1 MTSME
6 LWALSQSAGTVHDV
20 PDVRKIVFSCDAV
33 TLSDAVQLV
42 LPPGPA
48 AVAVYVVSLDGD
60 TVMVPWPTG
69 VLLPMPLS
77 ILMLV
82 APVVSHVSVEE
93 PPADI
98 DVGDRVSVHVGCGA
112 VTERKSGPA
121 YQRTP
126 GFALAG
132 VMRRDAGLAA
142 DYAQRHGVARWFDD
156 ADALIHDP
164 DIDAVYIAT
173 PPDTHCHYALKVA
186 AAGKPCCVEK
196 PMAPSHAQCLEMLAA
211 FERAQQPL
219 FVAYYRRS
227 LPRFEQ
233 VRQWLAEGRIGTARH
248 IHWQLARAPGPDDLQ
263 RRYRWR
269 TDARI
274 APGGY
279 FDDLGSHG
287 LNLFSHFF
295 GEVAE
300 VSGSGSNQQGLYSAC
315 DAVAASWRWTSW
327 SGWKTGFIR
336 SCSQTSRCSSTC
348 RWKWRARVWMPSA
361 RWTSSSRKRPTSSP
375 TPAPNT
381 CAAPR
386 SSRSAFASSIRPVRL
401 P

>member
-1 MTSME
+1 M
-6 LWALSQSAGTVHDV
+6 
-20 PDVRKIVFSCDAV
+20 K
-33 TLSDAVQLV
+33 V
-42 LPPGPA
+42 LRWG
-48 AVAVYVVSLDGD
+48 
-60 TVMVPWPTG
+60 
-69 VLLPMPLS
+69 
-77 ILMLV
+77 I
-82 APVVSHVSVEE
+82 
-93 PPADI
+93 I
-98 DVGDRVSVHVGCGA
+98 GCGA

-248 IHWQLARAPGPDDLQ
+248 IHWQLARPPGPDDLQ

-315 DAVAASWRWTSW
+315 DAVAASWRYLSGVTGSGSW
-327 SGWKTGFIR
+327 HFGSFERADRVEITGSAGKIVFSVFEEAALQLHTADTKLHLEIANPDPIQLYHVR
-336 SCSQTSRCSSTC
+336 NMQLHLDGTARHPSCGDSAADT
-348 RWKWRARVWMPSA
+348 AWMME
-361 RWTSSSRKRPTSSP
+361 TILRPK
-375 TPAPNT
+375 
-381 CAAPR
+381 
-386 SSRSAFASSIRPVRL
+386 
-401 P
+401 

>member
-1 MTSME
+1 M
-6 LWALSQSAGTVHDV
+6 
-20 PDVRKIVFSCDAV
+20 K
-33 TLSDAVQLV
+33 V
-42 LPPGPA
+42 LRWG
-48 AVAVYVVSLDGD
+48 
-60 TVMVPWPTG
+60 
-69 VLLPMPLS
+69 
-77 ILMLV
+77 I
-82 APVVSHVSVEE
+82 
-93 PPADI
+93 I
-98 DVGDRVSVHVGCGA
+98 GCGA

-132 VMRRDAGLAA
+132 VMRRDAALAA
-142 DYAQRHGVARWFDD
+142 DYAHRHGVARWFDD
-156 ADALIHDP
+156 ADALIGDP
-164 DIDAVYIAT
+164 DIDAIYIAT
-173 PPDTHCHYALKVA
+173 PPDSHCHYALKVA

-196 PMAPSHAQCLEMLAA
+196 PMAPSHAQCLQMLAA

-248 IHWQLARAPGPDDLQ
+248 IHWQLARPPGPDDLQ

-315 DAVAASWRWTSW
+315 DAVAASWCYRSGVTGSGSW
-327 SGWKTGFIR
+327 HFGSFERADRVEITGSAGKIVFSVFEEAALQLHTADTMLHLEVANPDPIQLHHVR
-336 SCSQTSRCSSTC
+336 NMQLHLDGGARHPSCGDSAAHT
-348 RWKWRARVWMPSA
+348 AWMME
-361 RWTSSSRKRPTSSP
+361 TILRPK
-375 TPAPNT
+375 
-381 CAAPR
+381 
-386 SSRSAFASSIRPVRL
+386 
-401 P
+401 

>member
-1 MTSME
+1 MT
-6 LWALSQSAGTVHDV
+6 
-20 PDVRKIVFSCDAV
+20 
-33 TLSDAVQLV
+33 
-42 LPPGPA
+42 
-48 AVAVYVVSLDGD
+48 
-60 TVMVPWPTG
+60 
-69 VLLPMPLS
+69 PLRWG
-77 ILMLV
+77 I
-82 APVVSHVSVEE
+82 
-93 PPADI
+93 I
-98 DVGDRVSVHVGCGA
+98 GCGA

-126 GFALAG
+126 GFALTG
-132 VMRRDAGLAA
+132 VMRRDSALAA
-142 DYAQRHGVARWFDD
+142 DYAHRHGVARWFDD
-156 ADALIHDP
+156 ADALIGDP
-164 DIDAVYIAT
+164 DIDAIYIAT
-173 PPDTHCHYALKVA
+173 PPDSHCHYALKVA

-196 PMAPSHAQCLEMLAA
+196 PMAPSHTQCLQMLAA

-248 IHWQLARAPGPDDLQ
+248 IHWQLARPPGPDDLQ

-315 DAVAASWRWTSW
+315 DAVAASWRYRGGVTGSGSW
-327 SGWKTGFIR
+327 HFGSFERADRVEITGSAGKIVFSVFEEVALQLHTADTTLHLEVANPDPIQLHHVSNMQLHLDGGAR
-336 SCSQTSRCSSTC
+336 HPSCGDSAAHT
-348 RWKWRARVWMPSA
+348 AWMME
-361 RWTSSSRKRPTSSP
+361 TILRPK
-375 TPAPNT
+375 
-381 CAAPR
+381 
-386 SSRSAFASSIRPVRL
+386 
-401 P
+401 

>member
-1 MTSME
+1 M
-6 LWALSQSAGTVHDV
+6 
-20 PDVRKIVFSCDAV
+20 K
-33 TLSDAVQLV
+33 V
-42 LPPGPA
+42 LRWG
-48 AVAVYVVSLDGD
+48 
-60 TVMVPWPTG
+60 
-69 VLLPMPLS
+69 
-77 ILMLV
+77 I
-82 APVVSHVSVEE
+82 
-93 PPADI
+93 I
-98 DVGDRVSVHVGCGA
+98 GCGA

-196 PMAPSHAQCLEMLAA
+196 PMAPSYAQCLEMLAA

-248 IHWQLARAPGPDDLQ
+248 IHWQLARPPGPDDLQ

-315 DAVAASWRWTSW
+315 DAVAASWRYGSGVTGSGSW
-327 SGWKTGFIR
+327 HFGSFERADRVEITGSAGKIVFSVFEEAALQLHTADTKLHLEIANPDPIQLYHVR
-336 SCSQTSRCSSTC
+336 NMQLHLDGTARHPSCGDSAAHT
-348 RWKWRARVWMPSA
+348 AWMMETILQP
-361 RWTSSSRKRPTSSP
+361 K
-375 TPAPNT
+375 
-381 CAAPR
+381 
-386 SSRSAFASSIRPVRL
+386 
-401 P
+401 